1 VQAVGSAYT
10 RFAGSN
16 AAGLRRAFEDGAVE
30 GETGSFPSLRDV
42 GLRRALSVP
51 IAGLGATPRRLGWR
65 RTAWSFVSR
74 YAGNTQHATGNRV
87 AR

>member
-1 VQAVGSAYT
+1 
-10 RFAGSN
+10 
-16 AAGLRRAFEDGAVE
+16 VE
-30 GETGSFPSLRDV
+30 GHTGSFPPLRDV

-74 YAGNTQHATGNRV
+74 YV
-87 AR
+87 